1 LTEAHSNGKLD
12 SLNIADLA
20 SWHHEYPEFGF
31 LQSETEN
38 WMRSG
43 QKVLV
48 CTASIQA
55 MTEVRPDADLTIAFD
70 LHSHL
75 DLSRYDY
82 LECMTNF
89 YDNGKSAVDL
99 KFDST
104 DRDKKERSTTC
115 EYQPDPHGSNGVL
128 RIDFGAVFWTVRMR
142 QYQNMSHRDD
152 RSVGDSL
159 QHLTALQDI
168 YGIVPGTGEA
178 RCLCTILWK
187 FQQPMNSVDVC
198 SMEWHSISFAKCR
211 PAAEER
217 WCHEAKYQTEDLG
230 DVEVEHEQI
239 TNAPTST
246 PTDTTP
252 YQQALQLPVDL
263 AQTHAT
269 HHPYKIKPHHERYPP
284 PLSIY
289 ILGSMQPDLDHLDGS
304 AATTTTD
311 CSQQSFALPHNQGT
325 LLSNAH
331 DNDFDFD
338 GGLIAIRG
346 DFEPTMSISAYGRF
360 PSQNTRL
367 EGSHSLAGL
376 EHDEF
381 AAMGL
386 AIGEHG
392 QLVPVNANDLHDSTD
407 LACYSTKPNWQHAH
421 LISNLENTAE
431 QYHPYIGPDDHM
443 QRTQNHENSHGHDV
457 YQQIIEMEKS
467 AATGLHDVHAHANYS
482 LWGLQGLQ
490 SPFQK
495 GSDSGSV
502 SGLNYRKEQA
512 HSSEFGVPD
521 AVERNQRGKSY

>member
-12 SLNIADLA
+12 GLNITDLA
-20 SWHHEYPEFGF
+20 SWRHEYPEFGF

-82 LECMTNF
+82 LEYMTNF
-89 YDNGKSAVDL
+89 YDNGKSAVEL
-99 KFDST
+99 EFDST

-115 EYQPDPHGSNGVL
+115 EYQPDSHGSNGVL

-142 QYQNMSHRDD
+142 QYQNMRHRDD

-159 QHLTALQDI
+159 QHFTALQDI

-187 FQQPMNSVDVC
+187 FQQPRNSADVC

-217 WCHEAKYQTEDLG
+217 WCNEAKYQTEDLG
-230 DVEVEHEQI
+230 DVEVEHQQI
-239 TNAPTST
+239 TNVPTST
-246 PTDTTP
+246 PTD
-252 YQQALQLPVDL
+252 
-263 AQTHAT
+263 
-269 HHPYKIKPHHERYPP
+269 
-284 PLSIY
+284 
-289 ILGSMQPDLDHLDGS
+289 
-304 AATTTTD
+304 
-311 CSQQSFALPHNQGT
+311 
-325 LLSNAH
+325 
-331 DNDFDFD
+331 
-338 GGLIAIRG
+338 
-346 DFEPTMSISAYGRF
+346 
-360 PSQNTRL
+360 
-367 EGSHSLAGL
+367 
-376 EHDEF
+376 
-381 AAMGL
+381 
-386 AIGEHG
+386 
-392 QLVPVNANDLHDSTD
+392 TD

-421 LISNLENTAE
+421 LISNLENAAE
-431 QYHPYIGPDDHM
+431 QYHPYIGPDNHM
-443 QRTQNHENSHGHDV
+443 QRTQNHENSRGDDV
-457 YQQIIEMEKS
+457 YQQIIEMEES
-467 AATGLHDVHAHANYS
+467 VATGLHDVHAQANYS

-495 GSDSGSV
+495 GSDSGSG

-521 AVERNQRGKSY
+521 VVERN